1 MADQQ
6 QSWATTCG
14 GAPPELNVRRLQ
26 VGDRFV
32 QTADLRVATE
42 RCFLADGRGMRAD
55 KRVGGSR
62 GKLYRCD
69 GAVFD
74 VKCKAKE
81 TRGCQA
87 FVHVGNPRRKNGRSQ
102 RPLMNIRYALG
113 VPKMQAQELCRL
125 RLPNSSTR
133 IQV

>member
-26 VGDRFV
+26 IGDRFV

-42 RCFLADGRGMRAD
+42 QCFLTDDRGMCAD
-55 KRVGGSR
+55 ERVGGSR
-62 GKLYRCD
+62 GKLDRCD

-74 VKCKAKE
+74 VKSKAKE
-81 TRGCQA
+81 TSSCMLAILDARMKGY
-87 FVHVGNPRRKNGRSQ
+87 RSLYGHTLCSGG
-102 RPLMNIRYALG
+102 P
-113 VPKMQAQELCRL
+113 QECKSK
-125 RLPNSSTR
+125 SSAC
-133 IQV
+133 